1 MGSAKED
8 STKPI
13 VMNIANSYA
22 AVLLVPELCI
32 ASCYKGWQWGKN
44 VKKYQKECP
53 PNSGT
58 KQIMHIQ
65 KILGAW

>member
-8 STKPI
+8 TTKPI
-13 VMNIANSYA
+13 VTNIGNSYA

-32 ASCYKGWQWGKN
+32 ALFYKGWQRGKN

-53 PNSGT
+53 PHSET
-58 KQIMHIQ
+58 KQIMHI
-65 KILGAW
+65 